1 MSSVYYLIDKTL
13 GKYKVLEHIGHGGM
27 SEVYKGQQAQ
37 LNRMVAIKVLHP
49 FLADEEGFVVRF
61 QREARI
67 VATLRHPNIVQ
78 VYDFDF
84 NEELGIYYM
93 VMEYIN
99 GPTLKSMLKNDPLP
113 YTEMAKI
120 GAAIANA
127 LDYAHQRGMVH
138 RDVKP
143 ANIMFIEE
151 QEPVLTDFGIAK
163 MITLSGLTA
172 SGAMVGTPA
181 YMAPEVGMGKAGTAH
196 SDLYSLGVV
205 LYQIVTGHLPF
216 TSETPMGMVM
226 QHINDAP
233 PPPSEYD
240 PDISPA
246 LEQVI
251 LQALEKR
258 PEARFERAADM
269 SRLLRHAVGL
279 DTLSERAAPLQ
290 RHRPPTPT
298 TTPRPE
304 GRARAGSEDRLIK
317 TWPPASPD
325 SATSPPTPAPETPT
339 EYTEAIPEQPVE
351 EEQKPSL
358 VRRLVRSALFL
369 LFVLIIGGG
378 IWFGVEGGVPPFVM
392 DVLSARM
399 PQMVPAAESSPTP
412 TPSPTPTE
420 TPTPTPTPTP
430 TMTPTATPTLI
441 SLTAAETTCTPR
453 VRLDQVRVEPD
464 EVVAPNTP
472 LVAYVTLENNGNCA
486 WPQDVAFHFGNGD
499 RLGAP
504 EVYPMGS
511 LDAGNTIQIIIPMQ
525 APEELGSYRS
535 VWEIRRD
542 GEGKL
547 GSNINIEITVG
558 DVPAMTPT
566 PMTEPAT
573 PEAAID
579 EPLALSEPLLL
590 SWEEDRAQDRW
601 SGFVEVEAQGGTG
614 DYRYY
619 RNEVSAATELVNNTL
634 QVEGR
639 RCESVP
645 VQLWVLSGEE
655 ALRWLGE
662 IPYPDPEACQ

>member
-1 MSSVYYLIDKTL
+1 VSSVYYLIDKTL

-99 GPTLKSMLKNDPLP
+99 GPTLKSMLENGSLTP
-113 YTEMAKI
+113 TEMAKI

-138 RDVKP
+138 RDIKP

-233 PPPSEYD
+233 PPPSQYV
-240 PDISPA
+240 PDISPE

-251 LQALEKR
+251 LQALEKK
-258 PEARFERAADM
+258 PEARFERASDM
-269 SRLLRHAVGL
+269 SKALRYAVGL
-279 DTLSERAAPLQ
+279 DTIRDREAPLQ
-290 RHRPPTPT
+290 RPRTGITT
-298 TTPRPE
+298 TTP
-304 GRARAGSEDRLIK
+304 GTSRASSEDRLIK
-317 TWPPASPD
+317 TWPPASSD
-325 SATSPPTPAPETPT
+325 SQASPPTPAPDTPT
-339 EYTEAIPEQPVE
+339 EYTEMVPEPE
-351 EEQKPSL
+351 EEQARPPL
-358 VRRLVRSALFL
+358 LRRLARSVLFL

-392 DVLSARM
+392 DVLSARL
-399 PQMVPAAESSPTP
+399 PQMAPETESVETP

-420 TPTPTPTPTP
+420 TPTPTATPTP
-430 TMTPTATPTLI
+430 TLTPTATPTLASI
-441 SLTAAETTCTPR
+441 ATTETTCSPR
-453 VRLDQVRVEPD
+453 VRLDQIRIEPD
-464 EVVAPNTP
+464 ETIAPGTP
-472 LVAYVTLENNGNCA
+472 LVTYVTLENNSNCA
-486 WPQDVAFHFGNGD
+486 WPQDIAFYFASGD
-499 RLGAP
+499 QLNAP
-504 EVYPMGS
+504 DVFPMRALEAGS
-511 LDAGNTIQIIIPMQ
+511 TIQMIIPMQ

-535 VWEIRRD
+535 VWEVRRNGD
-542 GEGKL
+542 TKL

-558 DVPAMTPT
+558 DVPALTPT
-566 PMTEPAT
+566 PLAQPAT
-573 PEAAID
+573 PEAVVS
-579 EPLALSEPLLL
+579 EPLTLSDPLLL

-601 SGFVEVEAQGGTG
+601 TGVVEIEAQGGTG
-614 DYRYY
+614 NYRYY
-619 RNEVSAATELVNNTL
+619 LGEIGAATALTDNTF
-634 QVEGR
+634 QVEGQ
-639 RCESVP
+639 RCTSAP

-655 ALRWLGE
+655 TLKWLGE
-662 IPYPDPEACQ
+662 IPYPDPQACE